1 MFTVLHVLCL
11 QSKLEVIIERSD
23 KIINELKILTV
34 AYFFLF
40 YDRINWVTSKLKQDL
55 IRALINLEEKAL
67 EIRKGPEND
76 MHFRQNKLG
85 SCSLN

>member
-34 AYFFLF
+34 AYFLF

-55 IRALINLEEKAL
+55 LRALKN
-67 EIRKGPEND
+67 
-76 MHFRQNKLG
+76 
-85 SCSLN
+85 

>member
-34 AYFFLF
+34 AYFLF

-55 IRALINLEEKAL
+55 LRPLKN
-67 EIRKGPEND
+67 
-76 MHFRQNKLG
+76 
-85 SCSLN
+85 